1 MVSAATGERR
11 RTGSAAQPAVDEF
24 RRALES
30 GRDWPTALLEA
41 MARWTVPQESDN
53 GRTNTYL
60 IGGEA
65 FDWPLLAERLC
76 SEVDGLLTD
85 ADREAL
91 LFEGRFP
98 SKFDTAK
105 IKEILGVDKY
115 RGYLNYYYGVT
126 VEEGLQLAVEL
137 EVQKRRLSNGL
148 QGAGDC
154 SEDAFLKIYGSPR
167 RALLEAFRRS
177 RGYAPSRTMSMSE
190 SKELTYWLFKYRVAR
205 SDKARI
211 ASDTR
216 KGLDQLVRM
225 QRAARVRG
233 ESSHGR

>member
-1 MVSAATGERR
+1 MVSATATGKKRK
-11 RTGSAAQPAVDEF
+11 TDSAAQPAVDEF

-41 MARWTVPQESDN
+41 MARWTAPQESDN

-65 FDWPLLAERLC
+65 FDWLLLAERLC
-76 SEVDGLLTD
+76 SEVDGLVQEE
-85 ADREAL
+85 DREAL
-91 LFEGRFP
+91 LFQGRFP
-98 SKFDTAK
+98 PRFHTAK

-115 RGYLNYYYGVT
+115 RAYLNYYYGVT

-148 QGAGDC
+148 QGPDDC
-154 SEDAFLKIYGSPR
+154 AEDAFLKIYGSTR
-167 RALLEAFRRS
+167 RALLDAFRRS
-177 RGYAPSRTMSMSE
+177 LGYALSRTMSMSE
-190 SKELTYWLFKYRVAR
+190 SKEFTYWLFKYRVAR

-216 KGLDQLVRM
+216 KGLDQLARM
-225 QRAARVRG
+225 QRAAARA
-233 ESSHGR
+233 GR

>member
-1 MVSAATGERR
+1 MASATATGERR
-11 RTGSAAQPAVDEF
+11 RTASAGQPAIDEF
-24 RRALES
+24 RHALES

-41 MARWTVPQESDN
+41 MARWTAPQESDN

-65 FDWPLLAERLC
+65 FDWLLLAERLC
-76 SEVDGLLTD
+76 SEAEGLMPD
-85 ADREAL
+85 DEREAL

-98 SKFDTAK
+98 TGFKAAK

-115 RGYLNYYYGVT
+115 RAYLNYYYGVT
-126 VEEGLQLAVEL
+126 VEEGLQLAAEL

-148 QGAGDC
+148 QGPRDC
-154 SEDAFLKIYGSPR
+154 AEDAFVKIYGSTR
-167 RALLEAFRRS
+167 RALLDAFRSS
-177 RGYAPSRTMSMSE
+177 REYGAKRTMSMSE
-190 SKELTYWLFKYRVAR
+190 SKEFTYWLFKYRVGR

-216 KGLDQLVRM
+216 KGLDQLARM
-225 QRAARVRG
+225 QRAAQARG
-233 ESSHGR
+233 

>member
-1 MVSAATGERR
+1 MASATATSERR
-11 RTGSAAQPAVDEF
+11 KTASAAQPAVDEF
-24 RRALES
+24 RRSLES

-41 MARWTVPQESDN
+41 MARWTAPQESDN

-65 FDWPLLAERLC
+65 FDWLLLAERLC
-76 SEVDGLLTD
+76 SEADGLMPD
-85 ADREAL
+85 EEREAL

-98 SKFDTAK
+98 NEFKTAK

-115 RGYLNYYYGVT
+115 RAYLNYYYGVT
-126 VEEGLQLAVEL
+126 VEEGLQLAAEL

-148 QGAGDC
+148 QGPRDC
-154 SEDAFLKIYGSPR
+154 AEDAFLKIYGSTR
-167 RALLEAFRRS
+167 RALLDAFRS
-177 RGYAPSRTMSMSE
+177 NRGCGAKRTMSMSE
-190 SKELTYWLFKYRVAR
+190 SKEFTYWLFKYRVSR

-216 KGLDQLVRM
+216 KGLDQLARM
-225 QRAARVRG
+225 QRAARSRG
-233 ESSHGR
+233 